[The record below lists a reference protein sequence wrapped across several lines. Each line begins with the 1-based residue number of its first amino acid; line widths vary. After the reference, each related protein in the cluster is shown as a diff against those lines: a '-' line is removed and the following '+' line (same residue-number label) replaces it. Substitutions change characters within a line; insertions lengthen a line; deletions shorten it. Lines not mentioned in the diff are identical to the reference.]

1 MVTIDGFI
9 DKGAY
14 SVEQWLTKQEVKKAL
29 KIDDGAF
36 KKWNEHG
43 KIITVKSRKYYYDEQ
58 EINQWLEQNRKAIS
72 KMQVG
77 NIYNNKTIQET
88 FKCSGQGG
96 MRRGH
101 LTNSLVLFSDQLKK
115 EPIYEDKSYIDKYG
129 NQIMHYT
136 GEGQKRNQDQELK
149 KQNRTLYDSNE
160 LSTKVYLFETFK
172 AGKHTFRGEVKL
184 CASPYTEQQN
194 GRMVYIFPLS
204 FNDNEYVIS
213 EKLYK
218 EKEERQEKQAYKLGS
233 EELYQRA
240 KKAKKVGQRKA
251 YTTVYERNNY
261 VAAHVKERAEGY
273 CDLCG
278 EPAPFKDKNGK
289 PYLECHHVTWLA
301 NQGEDS
307 IDNAVALDPTCHRKM
322 HVLDLENDV
331 KILQTKIK
339 QYQAKMLKD

>member
-58 EINQWLEQNRKAIS
+58 ELNQWLKQNRGPIS
-72 KMQVG
+72 QLKVG
-77 NIYNNKTIQET
+77 NIYNNQVIQDI

-96 MRRGH
+96 MRRSH
-101 LTNSLVLFSDQLKK
+101 LTNALVLFSDHSKNQ
-115 EPIYEDKSYIDKYG
+115 PIYEDKSYIDEHG

-136 GEGQKRNQDQELK
+136 GMGQQGDQDLK
-149 KQNRTLYDSNE
+149 STQNRTLLESND
-160 LSTKVYLFETFK
+160 LSIKVYLFETFDS
-172 AGKHTFRGEVKL
+172 GQHTFRGEVKL
-184 CASPYTEQQN
+184 CATPYTEQQN
-194 GRMVYIFPLS
+194 GRKVYIFPLS
-204 FNDNEYVIS
+204 FNDNEYVIP
-213 EKLYK
+213 ETFYK
-218 EKEERQEKQAYKLGS
+218 DKEIQQENQAYKLGI

-261 VAAHVKERAEGY
+261 VAAHVKERADGY

-289 PYLECHHVTWLA
+289 PYLECHHVIWLA
-301 NQGEDS
+301 KQGEDS
-307 IDNAVALDPTCHRKM
+307 IDNAVALDLTCHRKM
-322 HVLDLENDV
+322 HVLGLENDV
-331 KILQTKIK
+331 ELLQTKIK
-339 QYQAKMLKD
+339 QYKDKGM